1 VDLPPIVVMGVSG
14 SGKTTVAKALAE
26 RVGGLY
32 LDGDDLHPHSNVE
45 KMRHGIPLTNEDRL
59 PWLLTV
65 GRVMRE
71 RREPGHPVIMAC
83 SALRRMYRERIR
95 EGEPDAFF
103 VHLVATREELERR
116 MQHRHGHFMPASLLD
131 SQLQTLEPLASGEF
145 GATINVHGT
154 EDQVVERVLEA
165 VDHAGPPPRPAG

>member
-14 SGKTTVAKALAE
+14 SGKTTVARALAL
-26 RVGGLY
+26 RVDGLY
-32 LDGDDLHPHSNVE
+32 LDGDDLHPVSNVE

-65 GRVMRE
+65 GRVMHE
-71 RREPGHPVIMAC
+71 RRAPGHPVIMAC

-95 EGEPDAFF
+95 EGEPDVFF

-116 MQHRHGHFMPASLLD
+116 MQHRHGHFMPPSLLD